1 VLIDTSKEYVSSIE
15 SAGDKCHGVHGYSDI
30 GSGTQVMVK
39 NGKGEILASAPLGEG
54 HGDDANCRFAFTF
67 PITEGEDR
75 YVLSVGHRGEFSY
88 SFEQLQRGG
97 IEIHLGE

>member
-1 VLIDTSKEYVSSIE
+1 M
-15 SAGDKCHGVHGYSDI
+15 HGYSDI

-54 HGDDANCRFAFTF
+54 HGDDVNCTFSFTS

-75 YVLSVGHRGEFSY
+75 YVVSVSHRGEFSY
-88 SFEQLQRGG
+88 SFDQLQRGG
-97 IEIHLGE
+97 VEIHLGE